1 MNETVFSILLFI
13 LGLII
18 GLVSILIINSLKK
31 KRETKEA
38 DSIIDKAKKD
48 ADKLKRDS
56 LFEAKEEIHKLKIEA
71 DKEIKEKK
79 GEIKDQEERLLQ
91 RENNIDRRDL
101 AMQNRENSLEEREN
115 SLLEKQQKIQESKEE
130 MEKIK
135 VLMIDDNINLIEM
148 VEDYFENNPRIEVVD
163 KAYDGEEGL
172 KIIKE
177 NKQKYDLVILDLI
190 MPKKDGLGVLKELKK
205 ENMHLNIIVATSY
218 NAPDTIR
225 KVSEYGVNY
234 YILKPFDLAELED
247 KILDTFNTS
256 EKKTINLLNNN
267 LQISISKMLH
277 ELGMPSHIK
286 GYQYI
291 REAISMVYNNPEIVG
306 GITKELYPEL
316 ASKFDTTVSRVERA
330 IRHAIEVS
338 WNRGDWDL
346 MEDVFGHSVDIDK
359 AKPTNSEFIVTVA
372 DKLRLEFIKQLA

>member
-1 MNETVFSILLFI
+1 
-13 LGLII
+13 
-18 GLVSILIINSLKK
+18 
-31 KRETKEA
+31 
-38 DSIIDKAKKD
+38 
-48 ADKLKRDS
+48 
-56 LFEAKEEIHKLKIEA
+56 
-71 DKEIKEKK
+71 
-79 GEIKDQEERLLQ
+79 
-91 RENNIDRRDL
+91 
-101 AMQNRENSLEEREN
+101 
-115 SLLEKQQKIQESKEE
+115 
-130 MEKIK
+130 
-135 VLMIDDNINLIEM
+135 MIDDNVNLIEM
-148 VEDYFENNPRIEVVD
+148 VEDYFEDNQGIEIVG
-163 KAYDGEEGL
+163 KAFDGNEGL

-177 NKQKYDLVILDLI
+177 GQLKYDLIILDLI
-190 MPKKDGLGVLKELKK
+190 MPNKDGLGVLKELKALD
-205 ENMHLNIIVATSY
+205 MHPNIIVATSY

-234 YILKPFDLAELED
+234 YILKPFSIAELED
-247 KILDTFNTS
+247 KILDTFKTS

-267 LQISISKMLH
+267 LQISISRMLH

-291 REAISMVYNNPEIVG
+291 REAILMVYDNPEIVG

-316 ASKFDTTVSRVERA
+316 ATKFDTTVSRVERA

-372 DKLRLEFIKQLA
+372 DKLRLEFVKQRA

>member
-1 MNETVFSILLFI
+1 
-13 LGLII
+13 
-18 GLVSILIINSLKK
+18 
-31 KRETKEA
+31 
-38 DSIIDKAKKD
+38 
-48 ADKLKRDS
+48 
-56 LFEAKEEIHKLKIEA
+56 
-71 DKEIKEKK
+71 
-79 GEIKDQEERLLQ
+79 
-91 RENNIDRRDL
+91 
-101 AMQNRENSLEEREN
+101 
-115 SLLEKQQKIQESKEE
+115 

-135 VLMIDDNINLIEM
+135 VLMIDDNVNLVEM
-148 VEDYFENNPRIEVVD
+148 VGDYFENHPKIEIVG

-177 NKQKYDLVILDLI
+177 GSLKYDLIILDLI
-190 MPKKDGLGVLKELKK
+190 MPKKDGMGVLKELKEAK
-205 ENMHLNIIVATSY
+205 IISNIIVATSY

-234 YILKPFDLAELED
+234 YILKPFELSDLED
-247 KILDTFNTS
+247 KILDTFTIS
-256 EKKTINLLNNN
+256 GKKTINIFNNN

-291 REAISMVYNNPEIVG
+291 REAISMVYDNPDIVG

-346 MEDVFGHSVDIDK
+346 MEEIFGHSVDIDK

-372 DKLRLEFIKQLA
+372 DKLRLEYVKQYS